1 MGQREIA
8 EIVAK
13 EQRVE
18 RLIKA
23 VLHTDCLS
31 ADQKDLAQLV
41 YIILLTYDEDK
52 IVELWE
58 NDEMNFFLVHCIELQ
73 YYGRRT
79 PYYNDIRRFR
89 LQTKELT
96 DRETELPDE

>member
-41 YIILLTYDEDK
+41 YIILTLGE
-52 IVELWE
+52 
-58 NDEMNFFLVHCIELQ
+58 
-73 YYGRRT
+73 
-79 PYYNDIRRFR
+79 
-89 LQTKELT
+89 
-96 DRETELPDE
+96 